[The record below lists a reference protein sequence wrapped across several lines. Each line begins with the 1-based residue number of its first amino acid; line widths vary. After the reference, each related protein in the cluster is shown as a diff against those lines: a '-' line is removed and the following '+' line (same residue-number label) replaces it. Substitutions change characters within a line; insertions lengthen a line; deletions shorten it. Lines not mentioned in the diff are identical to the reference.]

1 MPVDDNEPELM
12 TNLHTKADLGEGCL
26 LGIKASLASSKVI
39 SISVAPELGIVM
51 ESSLK
56 DKNCIFDLP
65 MFISIISRVSQRR
78 QGVNLR
84 AGNLHGQRPS
94 SISTSKI
101 SHVTENRNRL

>member
-1 MPVDDNEPELM
+1 M
-12 TNLHTKADLGEGCL
+12 
-26 LGIKASLASSKVI
+26 GIKASLASSKVI
-39 SISVAPELGIVM
+39 GIFVAPEFGIVM

-56 DKNCIFDLP
+56 DKNYIFDLP

-84 AGNLHGQRPS
+84 AVNLHGERPS
-94 SISTSKI
+94 SIPTSKV

>member
-12 TNLHTKADLGEGCL
+12 INLRTEADLGEGCVPV
-26 LGIKASLASSKVI
+26 GLASSKVI
-39 SISVAPELGIVM
+39 GISVAPELGIVM

-94 SISTSKI
+94 SIPTSKV